1 MHILINKK
9 YLTFKNYKAKCAIGK
24 RGIGIK
30 RKEGDLIT
38 PKGKYSIKYI
48 LYRKDRIKKIQSKL
62 KKIPITK
69 SIGWCDDPKSKDYNK
84 LIKLPTN
91 YNYEKLY
98 RKENIYDLVLVLNF
112 NMKPII
118 KKKGSAIF
126 IHIAKRNYKR
136 TEGCVAINK
145 IKLLKII
152 KKLKNNTKVLIE
164 NQK

>member
-1 MHILINKK
+1 M
-9 YLTFKNYKAKCAIGK
+9 NYKAKCAIGK

-38 PKGKYSIKYI
+38 PIGKYKIKYI
-48 LYRKDRIKKIQSKL
+48 LYRKDRIRKIQSKL
-62 KKIPITK
+62 KKIVITK
-69 SIGWCDDPKSKDYNK
+69 NMGWCDDPKSKDYNK

-91 YNYEKLY
+91 YSYEKLY
-98 RKENIYDLVLVLNF
+98 RRESIYDLILVLNF
-112 NMKPII
+112 NMRPIV

-126 IHIAKRNYKR
+126 IHIAKKNHKK

-145 IKLLKII
+145 IQLLKII
-152 KKLKNNTKVLIE
+152 KKLKKNTKVLIE

>member
-1 MHILINKK
+1 M
-9 YLTFKNYKAKCAIGK
+9 NYKAKCAIGK

-38 PKGKYSIKYI
+38 PKGKYKIKYI
-48 LYRKDRIKKIQSKL
+48 LYRKDRIWKIQSKL
-62 KKIPITK
+62 KKIIITK
-69 SIGWCDDPKSKDYNK
+69 SMGWCDDPKSENYNK

-98 RKENIYDLVLVLNF
+98 RRENIYDLILVLNF
-112 NMKPII
+112 NMRPIV

-126 IHIAKRNYKR
+126 IHIAKKNYKK

-145 IKLLKII
+145 ILLLKII

-164 NQK
+164 NRK